1 MSDSLWPHGLCT
13 HWVRLSMGF
22 SRHEYWS
29 GLPCPP
35 PGNLLNPGMEPAS
48 LLSSA
53 LVKSSLPLAHLGNR
67 NIVHSI
73 YKWLGPVRIL
83 VLVCR
88 WPSSL
93 CPHMAEREIDH
104 LSCVF
109 FFPKGTNP
117 IHEGLTLMT
126 WLLLKTPPPD
136 IITVRT
142 RVSRGILERHKHS
155 VHNTWDL
162 ENLLQG
168 FSIWI
173 LCRFFRKQWK
183 IISILFYKAS
193 VNLILQTKCL
203 RKAN

>member
-1 MSDSLWPHGLCT
+1 MVGAC
-13 HWVRLSMGF
+13 
-22 SRHEYWS
+22 E
-29 GLPCPP
+29 
-35 PGNLLNPGMEPAS
+35 
-48 LLSSA
+48 
-53 LVKSSLPLAHLGNR
+53 SSLPGLQIAIFSVSSHVGQR
-67 NIVHSI
+67 ERSI
-73 YKWLGPVRIL
+73 IFLL
-83 VLVCR
+83 F
-88 WPSSL
+88 
-93 CPHMAEREIDH
+93 
-104 LSCVF
+104 F

-126 WLLLKTPPPD
+126 WLPPKTPPPD

-142 RVSRGILERHKHS
+142 RVSRGILERHKHA